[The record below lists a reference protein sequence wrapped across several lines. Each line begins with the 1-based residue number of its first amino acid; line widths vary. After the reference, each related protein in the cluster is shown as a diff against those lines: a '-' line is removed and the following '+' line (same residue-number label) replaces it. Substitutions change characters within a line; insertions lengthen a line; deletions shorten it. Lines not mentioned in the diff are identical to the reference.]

1 MTMDASQ
8 GSEECVALVS
18 EDGQFR
24 FICIFTPLQLV
35 GMQSFSSGVVAGT
48 GIALSPLVFLD
59 GSTVSNL
66 TTEGVLVEKDSFT
79 GTWTTDSPGDSGS
92 FEFFYDA
99 EYERVPSLALL
110 AGSWSGYD
118 EMGNPNVSFTIDNL
132 GQFTGQNSAGC
143 TSTGS
148 FLILDPNYNVYQVD
162 STISGCVI
170 AGQYSG
176 LAAVGDIDNPN
187 DAIFLAIDNGQ
198 RALILGLQK

>member
-66 TTEGVLVEKDSFT
+66 TTEGVLIEKDSFT

-92 FEFFYDA
+92 FEFFYDS

-110 AGSWSGYD
+110 AGSWSAFD
-118 EMGNPNVSFTIDNL
+118 DMGNPNVSFTIDGT

-148 FLILDPNYNVYQVD
+148 FLILDPRYNVYQVD

-176 LAAVGDIDNPN
+176 LAAIGDIDNPN

-198 RALILGLQK
+198 LALILGLQK